1 MAKSYRLAD
10 SNPGI
15 LICIESLTVIMFCFP
30 GEGKHFDLRRT
41 VLGFG
46 FYSGKLPTPPPT
58 DVLPASEI
66 PDHGP
71 LDELDPVQCGVTLTY
86 K

>member
-1 MAKSYRLAD
+1 M
-10 SNPGI
+10 
-15 LICIESLTVIMFCFP
+15 IMFCFP
-30 GEGKHFDLRRT
+30 GEGKHFDLSRT

-46 FYSGKLPTPPPT
+46 FYSGKLLTPPPPPT

-71 LDELDPVQCGVTLTY
+71 LDELDLVQVWSY
-86 K
+86 IH